1 MSSNARWRRFKIIAS
16 PTPSR
21 EEELVGGL
29 KNALDRGETLAKAQQ
44 SFISA
49 GYKPAEVATAVQKIP
64 TATSQIGIQMV
75 APSETPTKPQETP
88 AEANSLPVNPIVM
101 TGQQK
106 TLSKKFIIIL
116 ISIAVVILIGAAVLG
131 IFWNEIF

>member
-1 MSSNARWRRFKIIAS
+1 MSPNARRRHFKIVI
-16 PTPSR
+16 TPVPNR
-21 EEELVGGL
+21 EEKLIGGL
-29 KNALDRGETLAKAQQ
+29 KNALDRGETLAKAKQ
-44 SFISA
+44 SFINA
-49 GYKPAEVATAVQKIP
+49 GYKPAEITAVAQKIP
-64 TATSQIGIQMV
+64 TATSVIGKQIT
-75 APSETPTKPQETP
+75 ASSETPTKPQGAP
-88 AEANSLPVNPIVM
+88 AEVNFLPVNPTVM

>member
-1 MSSNARWRRFKIIAS
+1 MSSNARWRGFKIVVP

-49 GYKPAEVATAVQKIP
+49 GYKPAEVAAAVQKIP
-64 TATSQIGIQMV
+64 TATSQIGRPMV
-75 APSETPTKPQETP
+75 APSEIPTKPQEAPVGTNP
-88 AEANSLPVNPIVM
+88 LPVNSAVIP
-101 TGQQK
+101 GQQK

-116 ISIAVVILIGAAVLG
+116 ISIAVIVLIGAAVLG
-131 IFWNEIF
+131 IFWNKIF

>member
-1 MSSNARWRRFKIIAS
+1 MPPNARWRHSKIVAS
-16 PTPSR
+16 PTPNR
-21 EEELVGGL
+21 EEELIGGL
-29 KNALDRGETLAKAQQ
+29 KNALDRGETLTKAKQ

-64 TATSQIGIQMV
+64 TATSQIGRQMV
-75 APSETPTKPQETP
+75 APSETPTKPQGTP
-88 AEANSLPVNPIVM
+88 AEANSLPINPIVT

-116 ISIAVVILIGAAVLG
+116 ISIAVIILIGAAVLG
-131 IFWNEIF
+131 IFWNKIF